1 MSNQVEVNNNTI
13 DEGLRLTEEE
23 EGNLVKNE
31 RSGSLEIEELKDGK
45 ESGVK
50 DEKVEI
56 SYLKNG
62 CKLEESRA
70 EEVEMKTDMESAD
83 ERDYTDAEKANM
95 VESTVAE
102 NAKEGSLENMQVS
115 SMEEIE
121 RPSFDGEVREI
132 EVTDESST
140 EMSSVVEFSSS
151 SVKTREEEDEV
162 SRLLAALRALC
173 TSTNTDVVLLC
184 FEPV

>member
-50 DEKVEI
+50 DEKVET
-56 SYLKNG
+56 SYLKIDG
-62 CKLEESRA
+62 KLEENRA
-70 EEVEMKTDMESAD
+70 EEVKMKTG
-83 ERDYTDAEKANM
+83 
-95 VESTVAE
+95 V
-102 NAKEGSLENMQVS
+102 GSLENMQVS